1 MHWHYGSEQTDRTMF
16 LCFSSFKRQIS
27 LKAELGTPC
36 KRKKNQLTLALA
48 HLHTAN
54 RQRNVKNIRIKY
66 LVVVIQP
73 NPFQSHY
80 LVCFPVFR
88 FEHCSICACGADNVK
103 RR

>member
-1 MHWHYGSEQTDRTMF
+1 MEVNILTGQCSYASAPSKDRSP
-16 LCFSSFKRQIS
+16 LKQNLAPPAKEKKKNIS
-27 LKAELGTPC
+27 LAW
-36 KRKKNQLTLALA
+36 LALA

-88 FEHCSICACGADNVK
+88 FEHCPICACGADNVK
-103 RR
+103 R